1 MAKEFSRRNFLQCS
15 SLAGAG
21 LAALA
26 PLSASEKTYQKGASP
41 WPICF
46 NTSSIRPATLDKK
59 IEVTVAAGYDGL
71 EPWIEELEEYEKAG
85 GNLQDLGK
93 RLSDLGLFVPNVI
106 GLWGAIP
113 ANPPSGRNP
122 SHPRATA
129 CA

>member
-1 MAKEFSRRNFLQCS
+1 MANEVSRRNFLQCS

-71 EPWIEELEEYEKAG
+71 EPGSK
-85 GNLQDLGK
+85 NSKNTK
-93 RLSDLGLFVPNVI
+93 R
-106 GLWGAIP
+106 P
-113 ANPPSGRNP
+113 A
-122 SHPRATA
+122 ATCRISA
-129 CA
+129 NA